1 VNEDATPV
9 EVLPELSDDQKAAL
23 DTELACLEAQLPMMR
38 AINDA
43 PRFKRRQDIIS
54 GVIKHVRGLRMFA
67 SSKNEPER
75 FAREDICF
83 AAGTFPEGFS
93 DRHSEAD
100 DWTFVWRWF
109 EQAQTIE
116 AIANAALAGPITR
129 DQQSVVRLL
138 RGGSVP
144 PYRQRLVGGILPALF
159 KKILKRKLPITR
171 GGMGMRFVQ
180 YCLERLGEPP
190 AEDETI
196 RTCIRNE
203 RRVTQPEK

>member
-1 VNEDATPV
+1 
-9 EVLPELSDDQKAAL
+9 
-23 DTELACLEAQLPMMR
+23 
-38 AINDA
+38 
-43 PRFKRRQDIIS
+43 
-54 GVIKHVRGLRMFA
+54 MFA

-83 AAGTFPEGFS
+83 AAGTFPKGFS

-100 DWTFVWRWF
+100 DLAFVSRWF
-109 EQAQTIE
+109 ELAQTIE
-116 AIANAALAGPITR
+116 AITNAALAGSRAP
-129 DQQSVVRLL
+129 DQQSVMRLL

-144 PYRQRLVGGILPALF
+144 AYRQRLLGRILPTLF
-159 KKILKRKLPITR
+159 EKIFERKFPITR

-180 YCLERLGEPP
+180 YCLERLGEPL
-190 AEDETI
+190 AQDETI